1 MMGFRTITKYLNN
14 DVAVRVAA
22 TEMKA
27 VVAAVV
33 MIVVVG
39 RGTSTSVNGI
49 STICASG
56 GRGISTVGLEALGV
70 GLVFVDSGAGSELIP
85 STPGGGC
92 KVLGGTTKGL

>member
-1 MMGFRTITKYLNN
+1 MYLNN

-22 TEMKA
+22 TLINA

-39 RGTSTSVNGI
+39 IGTSMSVNGI

-56 GRGISTVGLEALGV
+56 GKADLTVGFVSSVEGSSS
-70 GLVFVDSGAGSELIP
+70 VF
-85 STPGGGC
+85 TP
-92 KVLGGTTKGL
+92 

>member
-1 MMGFRTITKYLNN
+1 MN
-14 DVAVRVAA
+14 
-22 TEMKA
+22 A

-39 RGTSTSVNGI
+39 IGTSISVNGI

-56 GRGISTVGLEALGV
+56 GRGISTVGFLALG
-70 GLVFVDSGAGSELIP
+70 GCLDSSASGAGSELTP

-92 KVLGGTTKGL
+92 NVFGGTTKGL

>member
-1 MMGFRTITKYLNN
+1 MYLNK

-22 TEMKA
+22 TLMNA

-39 RGTSTSVNGI
+39 IGTSISVNGI

-56 GRGISTVGLEALGV
+56 GWGGLVDFGFEALQVACNKVTNHGAPQTLLEALQGHLEV
-70 GLVFVDSGAGSELIP
+70 
-85 STPGGGC
+85 
-92 KVLGGTTKGL
+92 

>member
-1 MMGFRTITKYLNN
+1 MMGFITITRYLNN

-22 TEMKA
+22 TEMNA

-39 RGTSTSVNGI
+39 IGTSISVNGI

-56 GRGISTVGLEALGV
+56 GMGISTVGLEALGV
-70 GLVFVDSGAGSELIP
+70 GLLFSGSGAGSELIP

>member
-1 MMGFRTITKYLNN
+1 MYLNN

-22 TEMKA
+22 TLINA

-39 RGTSTSVNGI
+39 IGTSISVNGI

-56 GRGISTVGLEALGV
+56 GKAGLTVGFVSFV
-70 GLVFVDSGAGSELIP
+70 GASSSVFIP
-85 STPGGGC
+85 SIPGGGLR
-92 KVLGGTTKGL
+92 VLGGTTRGL

>member
-1 MMGFRTITKYLNN
+1 MYLNK

-22 TEMKA
+22 TLINA

-39 RGTSTSVNGI
+39 IGTSMSVNGI

-56 GRGISTVGLEALGV
+56 GNDVLAGFVSASFLGASSSV
-70 GLVFVDSGAGSELIP
+70 LTP
-85 STPGGGC
+85 SIPGGGLR
-92 KVLGGTTKGL
+92 VLGGTTRGL